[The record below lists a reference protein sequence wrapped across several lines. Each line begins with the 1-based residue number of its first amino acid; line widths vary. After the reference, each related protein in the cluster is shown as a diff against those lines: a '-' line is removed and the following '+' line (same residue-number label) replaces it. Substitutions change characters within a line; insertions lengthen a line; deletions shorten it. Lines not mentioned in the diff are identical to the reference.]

1 MIESI
6 QELPVVL
13 TNNTAK
19 LTFSSDSI
27 RTRSACQNNP
37 RSWLCH
43 QTGNPLYQV
52 LGNGN
57 CNCNGTAKYEV
68 SFNANIS
75 GATAGTPV
83 ALALFEDDVIVPGT
97 TMIATVTAAGDV
109 ENISFENTI
118 EVCGRSNATLS
129 IGSVSSVPDFTD
141 LTGVGI
147 DTQAPIVANATFS
160 IEKIA

>member
-6 QELPVVL
+6 QELPVAL
-13 TNNTAK
+13 ANNTAR
-19 LTFSSDSI
+19 LTFSNDPI

-43 QTGNPLYQV
+43 QVGNPLYQV

-57 CNCNGTAKYEV
+57 CSCNGTAKYEV
-68 SFNANIS
+68 SFNANVS

-83 ALALFEDDVIVPGT
+83 ALALFEDGVIVPGT

-109 ENISFENTI
+109 SNISFENTI
-118 EVCGRSNATLS
+118 EVCGRSSVTLS

-141 LTGVGI
+141 LTAPGV
-147 DTQAPIVANATFS
+147 DTQAPIIANASFS

>member
-6 QELPVVL
+6 QELPVTL
-13 TNNTAK
+13 ANNQAK
-19 LTFSSDSI
+19 LIFSADSI

-43 QTGNPLYQV
+43 NEGNPLYQV
-52 LGNGN
+52 LGNEN

-68 SFNANIS
+68 SFNANVS

-83 ALALFEDDVIVPGT
+83 ALALFEDGVIVPGT
-97 TMIATVTAAGDV
+97 TMITTVTAAGDV
-109 ENISFENTI
+109 SNVSFENTI

-129 IGSVSSVPDFTD
+129 IGSVPSVPDFAN
-141 LTGVGI
+141 LTGPGI

>member
-6 QELPVVL
+6 QELPVAL
-13 TNNTAK
+13 TSNDAK
-19 LTFSSDSI
+19 LTLSADPI

-43 QTGNPLYQV
+43 QVGNPLYQV

-57 CNCNGTAKYEV
+57 CACNGTAKYEV

-83 ALALFEDDVIVPGT
+83 ALALFEDGIIVPGT

-109 ENISFENTI
+109 SNVSFENTI

-129 IGSVSSVPDFTD
+129 IGSVPSVPDFTD
-141 LTGVGI
+141 LTAPGVN
-147 DTQAPIVANATFS
+147 TQAPIVSNASFS

>member
-6 QELPVVL
+6 QELPITL

-19 LTFSSDSI
+19 LTFSVDTI
-27 RTRSACQNNP
+27 RTRSACQNNT

-43 QTGNPLYQV
+43 QQGNPLYQV

-68 SFNANIS
+68 SFNANVS
-75 GATAGTPV
+75 GATANTPV
-83 ALALFEDDVIVPGT
+83 ALALFEDGVIVPGT
-97 TMIATVTAAGDV
+97 TMIATITTAGNV

-129 IGSVSSVPDFTD
+129 IGSIPSVPNFTD
-141 LTGVGI
+141 LTGVGL
-147 DTQAPIVANATFS
+147 DTQTPIIANATFS

>member
-6 QELPVVL
+6 QELPITL
-13 TNNTAK
+13 TSNTAK
-19 LTFSSDSI
+19 LTLSSDTI
-27 RTRSACQNNP
+27 RTRSACQNNT

-68 SFNANIS
+68 SFNANVS

-83 ALALFEDDVIVPGT
+83 ALALFEDGVIVPGT
-97 TMIATVTAAGDV
+97 TMIATITTAGDV
-109 ENISFENTI
+109 FNISFENTV

-129 IGSVSSVPDFTD
+129 IGSIPSIPDFTD
-141 LTGVGI
+141 LTATAI
-147 DTQAPIVANATFS
+147 DTQAPIIANATLS
-160 IEKIA
+160 IEKLS

>member
-6 QELPVVL
+6 RELPVIL
-13 TNNTAK
+13 TNNTSK
-19 LTFSSDSI
+19 LTFNNDPI

-43 QTGNPLYQV
+43 QVGNPLYQV

-68 SFNANIS
+68 HFNANVS

-83 ALALFEDDVIVPGT
+83 ALALFEDGVIVPGT

-109 ENISFENTI
+109 SNISFENTI

-129 IGSVSSVPDFTD
+129 IGSVSSVPDFTN
-141 LTGVGI
+141 LTGPGI

-160 IEKIA
+160 IEKIS

>member
-6 QELPVVL
+6 QELPVAL

-19 LTFSSDSI
+19 LTFSADTI
-27 RTRSACQNNP
+27 RTRSACQNNLN
-37 RSWLCH
+37 SWLCH
-43 QTGNPLYQV
+43 QVGNPLYQV
-52 LGNGN
+52 LGNKN

-68 SFNANIS
+68 SFNANVS

-83 ALALFEDDVIVPGT
+83 ALALFEDGVIVPGT
-97 TMIATVTAAGDV
+97 TMIATITTAGDV
-109 ENISFENTI
+109 FNISFENTI

-141 LTGVGI
+141 LTAVGI
-147 DTQAPIVANATFS
+147 DTQAPIVSNATFS
-160 IEKIA
+160 IKKLS

>member
-19 LTFSSDSI
+19 LTFSSDPI
-27 RTRSACQNNP
+27 RTRSACQRNQ

-57 CNCNGTAKYEV
+57 CENTAKYEV
-68 SFNANIS
+68 SFNANVS

-83 ALALFEDDVIVPGT
+83 ALALFEDGVVVPGT
-97 TMIATVTAAGDV
+97 TMIATITATGDV
-109 ENISFENTI
+109 ENISFENTV

-129 IGSVSSVPDFTD
+129 IGSVPSVPDFTD
-141 LTGVGI
+141 LTAAGI

>member
-13 TNNTAK
+13 TNNTSK
-19 LTFSSDSI
+19 LTFSSDTI
-27 RTRSACQNNP
+27 RTRSACQNNS

-43 QTGNPLYQV
+43 QVGNPLYQV

-68 SFNANIS
+68 SFNANVS

-83 ALALFEDDVIVPGT
+83 ALALYEDGIIVPGT
-97 TMIATVTAAGDV
+97 TMIATITAAGDV
-109 ENISFENTI
+109 FNISFENTI

-129 IGSVSSVPDFTD
+129 IGSVPSIPNFAD
-141 LTGVGI
+141 LTVVGI
-147 DTQAPIVANATFS
+147 DTQPPIVANATLS

>member
-19 LTFSSDSI
+19 LTFSSDTI
-27 RTRSACQNNP
+27 RTRSACQRNS

-57 CNCNGTAKYEV
+57 CDNTAKYEV
-68 SFNANIS
+68 SFNANVS
-75 GATAGTPV
+75 GSTAGTPV
-83 ALALFEDDVIVPGT
+83 ALALFEDGVIVPGT
-97 TMIATVTAAGDV
+97 TMIATITAAGDV
-109 ENISFENTI
+109 ENISFENTV

-129 IGSVSSVPDFTD
+129 IGSVPSVPDFTD
-141 LTGVGI
+141 LTAPGI
-147 DTQAPIVANATFS
+147 DTQTPIVANATFS